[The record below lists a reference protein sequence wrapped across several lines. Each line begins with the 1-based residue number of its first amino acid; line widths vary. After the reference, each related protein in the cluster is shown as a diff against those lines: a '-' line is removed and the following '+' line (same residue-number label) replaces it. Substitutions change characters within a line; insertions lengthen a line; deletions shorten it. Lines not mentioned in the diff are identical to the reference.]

1 MFQNSIPNPKKSIQ
15 IDFPIEKVKQSV
27 KNISLIN
34 KKYKVFNFNEVI
46 NQYSYESYEFLSFGV
61 YLDIHLNSINENK
74 TEINIEI
81 RRKIGSFDKSH
92 EITNANEHIA
102 KTLNAISVLLTKS
115 PEEIN
120 SLQNNFQTNNIQPIN
135 SSRWY
140 EKIWL
145 LIILCVFLWPL
156 GLLGVWKN
164 KKISQPVKI
173 FLSLFYAYVLYFS
186 FFRK

>member
-1 MFQNSIPNPKKSIQ
+1 MFQNVIPNPKKSIQ

-34 KKYKVFNFNEVI
+34 KKYKEYNFNEVI
-46 NQYSYESYEFLSFGV
+46 NQYSFESYEFLSFGV
-61 YLDIHLNSINENK
+61 YIDIHLNTINENK

-120 SLQNNFQTNNIQPIN
+120 SLKDNSQTNNKPVN
-135 SSRWY
+135 SSHWY

-145 LIILCVFLWPL
+145 LIILCIFLWPF

-164 KKISQPVKI
+164 KKISQPIKI
-173 FLSLFYAYVLYFS
+173 ILTLFYAFVIYLSFS
-186 FFRK
+186 SK